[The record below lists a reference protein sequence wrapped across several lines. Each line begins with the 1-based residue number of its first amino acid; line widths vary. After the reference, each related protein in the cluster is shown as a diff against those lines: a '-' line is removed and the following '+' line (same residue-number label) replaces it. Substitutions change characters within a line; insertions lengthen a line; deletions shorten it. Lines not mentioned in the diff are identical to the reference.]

1 MTPSDPQGTDFIE
14 ARQRGAAGLRPYS
27 PMQLLFLLR
36 LSRLLRQR
44 EEYTRLLS
52 PDDWRMKLFNKAIYS
67 TFCDCVEQG
76 IGEDAKLLF
85 QQYQRKPA
93 S

>member
-1 MTPSDPQGTDFIE
+1 MNCSQGTDVLE
-14 ARQRGAAGLRPYS
+14 ARPRGTAGLRPYS

-44 EEYTRLLS
+44 EEYTRLLG

-85 QQYQRKPA
+85 QQYQRKSA